1 MLSFILFYS
10 TLQEYCIKFT
20 WYKVLCY
27 IRPLMQIINVQ
38 HYALSAVKPASTVCC
53 TVLGDHVFW
62 KAIHKEKYLH
72 FSNPSLN
79 KAILLAFIER
89 EN

>member
-27 IRPLMQIINVQ
+27 IKPLNADNVQ

-53 TVLGDHVFW
+53 SVLGDHVF
-62 KAIHKEKYLH
+62 
-72 FSNPSLN
+72 
-79 KAILLAFIER
+79 
-89 EN
+89 